1 LRKLFASLIFGLL
14 VSGIVSGSLTPVYG
28 AGQLY
33 GLDGGGSNPNPTI
46 LYSIDTSTGAT
57 TPIGTGLGFSGC
69 GAMDFDPVDKKMYA
83 TCGNAQGGNGPWQ
96 LITINLVTGVGTL
109 VATITGSVDG
119 NITDI
124 SFRSDNTLFF
134 MTGFGGGN
142 SLHTLN
148 KVTGFST
155 LVGASPQSW
164 GNGIAFSPSDT
175 LFHSAGQGD
184 DNTGLNTL
192 NQVTGAPGPI
202 TLYTLVGFPP
212 ILNERANGMD
222 FMPGSNVIFAN
233 IIEFNG
239 VVNYIATIDPD
250 TATVTHVGLTVSD
263 MEAVAFELDVPPPP
277 PVGGEYLP
285 IDSTSLLVAGAQ
297 SFSWMIPVV
306 LSVLGIGLFV
316 VSRKPE
322 NS

>member
-1 LRKLFASLIFGLL
+1 MKKLFASLIFGLL

-28 AGQLY
+28 AGQLF
-33 GLDGGGSNPNPTI
+33 GLNGGNGQPTT
-46 LYSIDTSTGAT
+46 LFSINTSTGVT

-69 GAMDFDPVDKKMYA
+69 GAMDFDPVDKLMYA
-83 TCGNAQGGNGPWQ
+83 TCGNKSDTKQ
-96 LITINLVTGVGTL
+96 LITINLVTGEGTL
-109 VATITGSVDG
+109 VATITGSIDG
-119 NITDI
+119 NITDM
-124 SFRSDNTLFF
+124 SFRSDNTLFL
-134 MTGFGGGN
+134 MTGFNEGN
-142 SLHTLN
+142 SLHTLD
-148 KVTGFST
+148 KETGFST
-155 LVGASPQSW
+155 LVGPSPKSW
-164 GNGIAFSPSDT
+164 GNGIAFSQSDT

-277 PVGGEYLP
+277 PVGGEFLP
-285 IDSTSLLVAGAQ
+285 IETTSLILAGAQ
-297 SFSWMIPVV
+297 SFSWMIPIV

-316 VSRKPE
+316 VSRKSE